1 MASRPVDLRVGG
13 QSYRVVSS
21 ASPEELERLAA
32 IVDEKLTA
40 LVPPGKPLGPQS
52 LLLVAM
58 ALAHDVE
65 SARARNVELRQAS
78 RATLTRM
85 LGDVDATLALADRA
99 LSAPSAKG

>member
-1 MASRPVDLRVGG
+1 M
-13 QSYRVVSS
+13 VSS

-65 SARARNVELRQAS
+65 TARARNVELRRS
-78 RATLTRM
+78 SKATLTRM
-85 LGDVDATLALADRA
+85 LGDVEATLSVADRA
-99 LSAPSAKG
+99 LESARAKD

>member
-1 MASRPVDLRVGG
+1 M
-13 QSYRVVSS
+13 SS

-52 LLLVAM
+52 MLLVAM

-65 SARARNVELRQAS
+65 AARARNLELRRS
-78 RATLTRM
+78 SKATLTRM
-85 LGDVDATLALADRA
+85 LGEVDATLSVADNA
-99 LSAPSAKG
+99 LSAARAKG

>member
-1 MASRPVDLRVGG
+1 
-13 QSYRVVSS
+13 VVSS

-65 SARARNVELRQAS
+65 AARARNVELRRTS
-78 RATLTRM
+78 KATLTRM
-85 LGDVDATLALADRA
+85 VGDVDATLSLADRA
-99 LSAPSAKG
+99 LSAPQAKG

>member
-1 MASRPVDLRVGG
+1 M
-13 QSYRVVSS
+13 VSS

-65 SARARNVELRQAS
+65 TARAKNRELS
-78 RATLTRM
+78 RGARGALERM
-85 LGDVDATLALADRA
+85 LGEVDATLALADRA
-99 LSAPSAKG
+99 LEARGSND